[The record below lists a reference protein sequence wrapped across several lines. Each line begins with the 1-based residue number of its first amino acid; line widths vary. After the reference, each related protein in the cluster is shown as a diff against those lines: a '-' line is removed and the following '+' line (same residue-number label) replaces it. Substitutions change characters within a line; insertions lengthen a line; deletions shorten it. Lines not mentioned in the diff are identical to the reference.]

1 MKKKCVFCNNN
12 INTEI
17 YFYKFNKLKQNNK
30 SYNVNIICDNCFN
43 NKKFIIINDIS
54 SVDFTNTTYYL
65 YDKNIYIKKKS
76 ITEYQRNVELQK
88 KIKELKLNNVDN
100 NICNEY
106 ITFGQ
111 SDLDSVLKQI
121 IDIKELEN
129 NRLFELI
136 NKLRKKNY
144 EYDERI
150 PSYKK
155 YIKHGGDLNKIIKD
169 GELEKILIENTE
181 YLSLIG
187 ITDSDIAQD
196 ISINELLHKNI
207 TNDKINKYA
216 NNKNTLHFD

>member
-1 MKKKCVFCNNN
+1 MNKKCVFCNNN

-43 NKKFIIINDIS
+43 NKKFIIINDIT
-54 SVDFTNTTYYL
+54 SVNFTNTTYYL

-76 ITEYQRNVELQK
+76 MTEYQRNVELQK

-106 ITFGQ
+106 IAFGQ

-187 ITDSDIAQD
+187 IIDSDIAQD